1 MSLSTKI
8 ILTLSVL
15 VVLTAA
21 TSAGLI
27 FNRLNEQLIDA
38 KMDELERE
46 TQLQA
51 ALFSNRIDELLRDV
65 LLLAGTPPI
74 QGIARA
80 TAAGGVDP
88 VDGSSTEA
96 WRGRLNVIFR
106 QTLHSKS
113 AYLQVRYIGAA
124 DRGRALVRVHR
135 DRPGSSIQIVEPA
148 NLQPKADRDYFRET
162 AARAP
167 GRIYLSDIN
176 LNRELGVVEKPK
188 LPVIRASV
196 PVHFE
201 GAFYGMVVINLAIA
215 PTFEYLATIGNR
227 SHVLYLTNAKGEY
240 LRHPDSSL
248 SFAFETGGTH
258 TVFSDFPTVAHVLD
272 GSVESVSL
280 LSDTGETLLSSR
292 VIPFG
297 PDDLG
302 HQLGLFVS
310 DGIADATDVAA
321 QVARQVGLLLLILV
335 ALAIVLGIWLSR
347 LAVGP
352 IVRLSDAVENL
363 DQNNPELVL
372 PSSLSGEAKQLGQ
385 ALADTLEML
394 RQRNQELE
402 ASNREL
408 KQFSYIASHDLQEP
422 IRTVTSF
429 ATNIERDYAQLMD
442 DTGRR
447 SLQFILESCYRM
459 QALIHGLLEFSRL
472 GVEARPERVELE
484 SLVRGAEADLA
495 DAISSAA
502 GKVHVGSL
510 PTLTVYA
517 VELRMLFQ
525 NLIANAI
532 KFRRDEVPPIVWVA
546 ARREGDG
553 WLITV
558 ADNGIGVP
566 EKHREK
572 VFLIFQRLHNRS
584 EYEGTGIGLAHCR
597 KVVDMH
603 HGRIWVETSDAGGAR
618 FCVFLKEVRA

>member
-1 MSLSTKI
+1 MS
-8 ILTLSVL
+8 
-15 VVLTAA
+15 
-21 TSAGLI
+21 
-27 FNRLNEQLIDA
+27 
-38 KMDELERE
+38 
-46 TQLQA
+46 
-51 ALFSNRIDELLRDV
+51 
-65 LLLAGTPPI
+65 
-74 QGIARA
+74 
-80 TAAGGVDP
+80 
-88 VDGSSTEA
+88 
-96 WRGRLNVIFR
+96 
-106 QTLHSKS
+106 
-113 AYLQVRYIGAA
+113 
-124 DRGRALVRVHR
+124 
-135 DRPGSSIQIVEPA
+135 
-148 NLQPKADRDYFRET
+148 
-162 AARAP
+162 
-167 GRIYLSDIN
+167 
-176 LNRELGVVEKPK
+176 
-188 LPVIRASV
+188 
-196 PVHFE
+196 
-201 GAFYGMVVINLAIA
+201 
-215 PTFEYLATIGNR
+215 
-227 SHVLYLTNAKGEY
+227 
-240 LRHPDSSL
+240 
-248 SFAFETGGTH
+248 
-258 TVFSDFPTVAHVLD
+258 
-272 GSVESVSL
+272 
-280 LSDTGETLLSSR
+280 ETLNP
-292 VIPFG
+292 V
-297 PDDLG
+297 
-302 HQLGLFVS
+302 QLGLFVS

-502 GKVHVGSL
+502 GTVHVGSL